1 MEINAMINRIN
12 ALAKKKKTSGLTPE
26 ELAEQKELYKEYL
39 SNIRSQLKA
48 QLDNIEVVDELP
60 DKKQLHWWLLSYRHP
75 CWPTRTIFC

>member
-12 ALAKKKKTSGLTPE
+12 ALAKKKKTSGLTLE

-39 SNIRSQLKA
+39 ANIRSQLKA

-60 DKKQLHWWLLSYRHP
+60 DKKQLH
-75 CWPTRTIFC
+75 